1 MTIGVSKPLSLE
13 AVGLLLYE
21 VVFLR
26 KETKMKSAPPGY
38 DWADHSRT
46 LVKGETYSVV
56 KSSLV
61 KN

>member
-26 KETKMKSAPPGY
+26 KETKMKSAPQATIGLTIPEP
-38 DWADHSRT
+38 W
-46 LVKGETYSVV
+46 
-56 KSSLV
+56 
-61 KN
+61 